1 MLPATPAIRLLVPA
15 NIRHNSGGNVYNAAL
30 ADGLQQL
37 GAAVTIQPVD
47 GDWPVAS
54 KEERRRLAGMLT
66 SGTTAGTVQGGPA
79 GAPPDTITI
88 VDGLVASGAPEAMEA
103 AAASGQAPWVLM
115 HMPLDEHPDLEARSL
130 RAAAGVI
137 CTSGSAAAEIT
148 RRHGLAGV
156 RAALPG
162 TERGPVAAGSMPP
175 RLLAVAALLP
185 NKDQLTLLRALARLQ
200 DLEWTAALVGSV
212 TADPGY
218 ARQVAAAVE
227 RHGLGGRVQLPGE
240 LTGDALEQQ
249 WHAAD
254 LSLLVSRVEAFG
266 MAVTESI
273 ARGVPVIVRAGTG
286 AVEALGLGAELGP
299 GPRKGAERAL
309 PGAAVELGTTPE
321 FGGAEITAAENGA
334 PETGGAETGGAAG
347 GRYAEGNPE
356 PLAALLRSW
365 LTDPGLRAEW
375 RRRALAGRD
384 LLPGWDATA
393 RQVLG
398 YVAPGRHSSRPPA
411 SGE

>member
-1 MLPATPAIRLLVPA
+1 MLPLPAIRLLVPA

-30 ADGLQQL
+30 AQGLEQL
-37 GAAVTIQPVD
+37 GVGVTIQPVD
-47 GDWPVAS
+47 GQWPVGS
-54 KEERRRLAGMLT
+54 KEERRRLAGLLG
-66 SGTTAGTVQGGPA
+66 SGTAAGGPA
-79 GAPPDTITI
+79 GVQASTITI

-103 AAASGQAPWVLM
+103 AAAGGQAPWVLL
-115 HMPLDEHPDLEARSL
+115 HMPLDEHPDLEARAL

-162 TERGPVAAGSMPP
+162 TGRARVAGGSEPP

-200 DLEWTAALVGSV
+200 DLEWTAALVGSA
-212 TADPGY
+212 TADPDY
-218 ARQVAAAVE
+218 ARRVAAAVD

-240 LTGDALEQQ
+240 LTGQALEQQ

-254 LSLLVSRVEAFG
+254 LSLLVSKVEAFG
-266 MAVTESI
+266 MAVTESV

-286 AVEALGLGAELGP
+286 AVEALGLGAETAP
-299 GPRKGAERAL
+299 GPPEGAVPTL
-309 PGAAVELGTTPE
+309 PGAVVELGD
-321 FGGAEITAAENGA
+321 
-334 PETGGAETGGAAG
+334 AG
-347 GRYAEGNPE
+347 DVDAGDVVSGEEEPE

-365 LTDPGLRAEW
+365 LTNPALRAEW
-375 RRRALAGRD
+375 RRRALAGRER
-384 LLPGWDATA
+384 LPGWDATA
-393 RQVLG
+393 RRVLG
-398 YVAPGRHSSRPPA
+398 YVAPEPSQGGHSSQPPA
-411 SGE
+411 DGE

>member
-1 MLPATPAIRLLVPA
+1 MPTPPAIRLLVPA

-30 ADGLQQL
+30 AQGLERL
-37 GAAVTIQPVD
+37 GAQVTIQPVS

-54 KEERRRLAGMLT
+54 KEERRRLAGLLT
-66 SGTTAGTVQGGPA
+66 SGTTSGGTAGATSGGRPGVPAGTV
-79 GAPPDTITI
+79 TI
-88 VDGLVASGAPEAMEA
+88 VDGLVASGAPEALEA
-103 AAASGQAPWVLM
+103 AAASGQAPWILM
-115 HMPLDEHPDLEARSL
+115 HMPLDEHPDLESRSV

-162 TERGPVAAGSMPP
+162 TERAGLAHGSEPP
-175 RLLAVAALLP
+175 HLLAVAALLP
-185 NKDQLTLLRALARLQ
+185 NKDQLTLLGALARLQ
-200 DLEWTAALVGSV
+200 DLEWTAALVGSA
-212 TADPGY
+212 TADPDY

-249 WHAAD
+249 WQAAD

-286 AVEALGLGAELGP
+286 AVEALGLGAEPEP
-299 GPRKGAERAL
+299 GPHDGLEPPGAAEPAL
-309 PGAAVELGTTPE
+309 PGAAVELG
-321 FGGAEITAAENGA
+321 GAAE
-334 PETGGAETGGAAG
+334 PEDTGTPGDDAAD
-347 GRYAEGNPE
+347 AEGNPE
-356 PLAALLRSW
+356 PLAALLRNW

-393 RQVLG
+393 RQVLS
-398 YVAPGRHSSRPPA
+398 YVAPEAWPASHSSQRTA
-411 SGE
+411 DGE